1 MFNTRSSKQMSLWGI
16 GIIIFI
22 VALVLLFRQPSSSQP
37 IATAPTPTP
46 QLPMVAPTSTTQP
59 TATPP
64 EATPAYP
71 PLHAEL
77 AHANLDQPLLVAD
90 KIYETESGYIL
101 TGVQQSIDITDDI
114 RIYASQHVTNF
125 VVVDRN
131 GNEIPFKS
139 TMDFPFE
146 VSTTNYSPWGV
157 KIDQKDIAWPVT
169 VTLEEA
175 EIRAPDPIQK
185 FTLDVGENPA
195 EDQVWEINKTFE
207 SCGYY
212 AKLISIGR
220 IPGGYEY
227 TFERGPQVI
236 NVGAGFEGDYQIDH
250 GQGRITEDGLMI
262 NGTIYEEPLPVG
274 ELTVMI
280 MIQEVM
286 ITGPWVVTFEQPQQ

>member
-1 MFNTRSSKQMSLWGI
+1 MFNTRSSKQMGLWGI

-37 IATAPTPTP
+37 IAMAPTPTP
-46 QLPMVAPTSTTQP
+46 QLPTVAPTSTTQP
-59 TATPP
+59 TTTPSEP
-64 EATPAYP
+64 TSAYP

-101 TGVQQSIDITDDI
+101 TGALQSIDITDDI
-114 RIYASQHVTNF
+114 RIYAGQHEQDF
-125 VVVDRN
+125 IVVDRN
-131 GNEIPFKS
+131 GNEITFKS
-139 TMDFPFE
+139 TKDFPFE
-146 VSTTNYSPWGV
+146 ISSTNYSPWGLKV
-157 KIDQKDIAWPVT
+157 DQKDIAWPVT

-175 EIRAPDPIQK
+175 EIRAPDPGQK

-195 EDQVWEINKTFE
+195 EDQVWELNKTFE

-212 AKLISIGR
+212 AKLISISR

-227 TFERGPQVI
+227 TIERGPQVN
-236 NVGAGFEGDYQIDH
+236 NVGTWLDGDFPIDSV
-250 GQGRITEDGLMI
+250 QGRITEDGLRV
-262 NGTIYEEPLPVG
+262 NGVVYEEPLPVG
-274 ELTVMI
+274 ELTVVI

-286 ITGPWVVTFEQPQQ
+286 ITGPWVVTFEGP

>member
-1 MFNTRSSKQMSLWGI
+1 MSNTHSIKQMSLWGI
-16 GIIIFI
+16 GVIILI
-22 VALVLLFRQPSSSQP
+22 VVLVLLFHRPSSNQP
-37 IATAPTPTP
+37 IS
-46 QLPMVAPTSTTQP
+46 MVPTSTIQPPTLAPTTQP

-64 EATPAYP
+64 EPTPAYP

-90 KIYETESGYIL
+90 KIYEIETGYIL
-101 TGVQQSIDITDDI
+101 TGALQSIDITDDI
-114 RIYASQHVTNF
+114 RIYAGQHEQDF
-125 VVVDRN
+125 IVVDRN
-131 GNEIPFKS
+131 GIEITFKS
-139 TMDFPFE
+139 TKDFPFE
-146 VSTTNYSPWGV
+146 VSSTNYKPWGL

-175 EIRAPDPIQK
+175 EIRAPDPGQK

-195 EDQVWEINKTFE
+195 EDQVWELNKTFE

-262 NGTIYEEPLPVG
+262 NGAIYEEPLPVG
-274 ELTVMI
+274 ELTVVI

-286 ITGPWVVTFEQPQQ
+286 ITGPWVVTFEQP